1 MKTCIYTICKN
12 EKYYIK
18 RYLSKHQDSDYICL
32 LDTGSTDGTYEFLVK
47 ESLKDSKLIVNQII
61 FDDFRF
67 DVARN
72 KCLDFIPKDTDICI
86 KVDIDEY
93 LSENW
98 RYYLEKNFD
107 KNKNFYGFNYI
118 EKRGLLTYQSKTI
131 NASHLKK
138 ESIKWKYQVHESLYS
153 SIPSEM
159 ENSLYIKDI
168 TITHTPIL
176 RRNRSKINFYNK
188 LLELRR
194 QEYEDED
201 TLFYS
206 LYEYF
211 QEDKCKQEKTL
222 SLISKLASSSIKNR
236 NDVDSLCKCAFFIYS
251 NDLNYK
257 EIRYIKTLY
266 RIKCADK
273 INIIDSYIYKRI
285 TNYFKSYK
293 YSEFLSFKTGKK
305 DFMDL
310 HIIRESIEDVIPY
323 ISEISSSLDNKD
335 PLLKYKSTLL
345 LDTQDLLIKLFSNI
359 RSLETCIPS
368 KRLALEILLV
378 DHCNLN
384 CAYCNH
390 FAPLAKPNSYKFDS
404 YIQDIKKLKKIFGT
418 EIWDIKLMGGEPLLH
433 QDIEKIIKE
442 TRNIF
447 SKSNIS
453 ILTNGLLLP
462 KMKTSFWRA
471 CKKYKIRISITNYKV
486 TPDAIILDLVHKY
499 NVDFEYYPNSDEDSL
514 DKNNMVKFCINEKG
528 DTDVVRRFLDCG
540 NANKT
545 VTLREGKLYTC
556 PFKATVCHFNDYFN
570 SRIPVTESNYISVQE
585 IDSKNTVYNFLCRPT
600 EACKYC
606 FGECS
611 FVPWKISNKSKDEWI
626 PSDKESPKYLKDSY
640 LNRLIDEV
648 KSNESNE

>member
-12 EKYYIK
+12 EKLYIR
-18 RYLSKHQDSDYICL
+18 RYLNKHQDSDYICL
-32 LDTGSTDGTYEFLVK
+32 LDTGSTDGTYELLVK
-47 ESLKDSKLIVNQII
+47 ESLNNSKLIVNQIN
-61 FDDFRF
+61 FDNFRF

-98 RYYLEKNFD
+98 RYYLEKDFSKD
-107 KNKNFYGFNYI
+107 KDFYGFNYI
-118 EKRGLLTYQSKTI
+118 EKRGLLTYQSKI
-131 NASHLKK
+131 IKAGHLKK
-138 ESIKWKYQVHESLYS
+138 ENIEWKYPVHESLVS
-153 SIPSEM
+153 FEM
-159 ENSLYIKDI
+159 GSSLYIKDI
-168 TITHTPIL
+168 TITHTPL
-176 RRNRSKINFYNK
+176 LKRNRSKVNLYNK

-211 QEDKCKQEKTL
+211 QEDKCKREETL
-222 SLISKLASSSIKNR
+222 SLISKLASSSIRNR
-236 NDVDSLCKCAFFIYS
+236 KDVDTLCKCAFFIYS
-251 NDLNYK
+251 NNLNYRG
-257 EIRYIKTLY
+257 IQYIKILY
-266 RIKCADK
+266 RIKCANK
-273 INIIDSYIYKRI
+273 VNAIDSYIYKRI
-285 TNYFKSYK
+285 TRYFKSYK
-293 YSEFLSFKTGKK
+293 YSEFLYPKTGTE

-310 HIIRESIEDVIPY
+310 HILRESIENVIPY
-323 ISEISSSLDNKD
+323 ISEVASSLDNGD
-335 PLLKYKSTLL
+335 PLLKYKNTLL
-345 LDTQDLLIKLFSNI
+345 LDTQDLLLKLFSNI

-390 FAPLAKPNSYKFDS
+390 FASLAKPNSYKLDS

-442 TRNIF
+442 TRNTF
-447 SKSNIS
+447 NKSKIS

-462 KMKTSFWRA
+462 KMKASFWRA
-471 CKKYKIRISITNYKV
+471 CKKYKIKISITNYKV
-486 TPDAIILDLVHKY
+486 TPDAVILDLVHKY
-499 NVDFEYYPNSDEDSL
+499 DVDFEYYPNSDENSL
-514 DKNNMVKFCINEKG
+514 DKNNMVKFCVNEKG
-528 DTDVVRRFLDCG
+528 DTDVARRFLDCG

-545 VTLREGKLYTC
+545 VTLREGKIYTC
-556 PFKATVCHFNDYFN
+556 PFKATICHFNDYFN
-570 SRIPVTESNYISVQE
+570 SKIPVNESDYISVQE
-585 IDSKNTVYNFLCRPT
+585 IDNKNVIYDFLCRPT
-600 EACKYC
+600 RVCKYC

-611 FVPWKISNKSKDEWI
+611 FVPWKISNKSKEEWTLLE
-626 PSDKESPKYLKDSY
+626 KEFPKYLKDSY
-640 LNRLIDEV
+640 LNNLLAKGE
-648 KSNESNE
+648 KG